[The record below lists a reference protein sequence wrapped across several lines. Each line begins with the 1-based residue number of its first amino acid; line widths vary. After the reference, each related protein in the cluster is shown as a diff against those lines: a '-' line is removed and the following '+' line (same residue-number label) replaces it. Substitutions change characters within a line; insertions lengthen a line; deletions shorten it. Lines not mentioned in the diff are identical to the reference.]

1 MGNEMTGG
9 GTRKKRKSSVCR
21 MGGKSVEEKGKDERI
36 YGKNAGTGTSLR
48 RSWQKAVGWVEG
60 DEREDAWWMREME
73 EGRKKMVEE
82 EKEKERKEYP
92 KEEISGKVRGRE
104 KEGE

>member
-1 MGNEMTGG
+1 M
-9 GTRKKRKSSVCR
+9 
-21 MGGKSVEEKGKDERI
+21 
-36 YGKNAGTGTSLR
+36 
-48 RSWQKAVGWVEG
+48 EG
-60 DEREDAWWMREME
+60 DEREDAWWMREVE